1 MWKWWLKSKLQHVNN
16 DFTSPVLK
24 LKVIFMMCSILN
36 FQFQENNNS
45 TFVSYIIGKAPNEPL
60 QTNTLH
66 AIRLRTSY
74 ELQKINMHIFYVH
87 TPLIKKL

>member
-1 MWKWWLKSKLQHVNN
+1 
-16 DFTSPVLK
+16 
-24 LKVIFMMCSILN
+24 MCSILN

-45 TFVSYIIGKAPNEPL
+45 IIIGKAPNAPL

-74 ELQKINMHIFYVH
+74 ELQKINMHISCTH
-87 TPLIKKL
+87 AINKKIIKI